1 MVIVIGIRILPA
13 ARHRDRRHIART
25 LDVGIRGRRAVRILY
40 GREIAVIVVGIH
52 IVERFAEELRAVE
65 PRFVPVVL
73 IDERI
78 FHARIVAGG
87 SELTGEE
94 LPVMHVLIHGDVAR
108 SSGGRAVIERYRNAR
123 PARVVRPGLHGRAV
137 QRNGRRLR
145 PAAERE
151 DIPRRAGDRHRLRIP
166 LRDHPLA
173 RQVQRV
179 RIQSAAS
186 LPCGVFH
193 VHRSVCAACCRA
205 GPCAGDVCGDVAVRE
220 EVDVVHERDR
230 LGRVPDLHRYGRGV
244 PCPVRALEAG
254 ARKQLVGAIRGAF
267 VLCVPPI
274 QRLSRA
280 VVHRRRVAEVVE
292 LVDDVPPEVVRHL
305 RRVVAVGECERRY
318 ARVFGRIRKR
328 RRARGAGGR
337 ARDGERIAAA
347 VRVLD
352 VRGGGHDVR
361 AVPSVRYALPV
372 MIGDGGEVARR
383 GIRIRHRL
391 DGVRTRAGIGEL
403 REAAVCV
410 GEGIVPPR
418 AVREGRNAAAVRRDA
433 YGVPVGVLYG
443 GELSRGREL
452 HGVAL
457 LVRDGVSA
465 VGDRQ
470 GIPVPQLVLPYAVRG
485 DKVLLRAVPVRPA
498 VIARAG
504 DGACL
509 DALRV
514 VAAPAVAVSNIIC
527 SGGETVAEAR
537 RGAHPAAAVAHVRA
551 AEKVVAREVLHIRR
565 ARTAEALG
573 RVVPA
578 LFEAAR
584 VDVEDLQL
592 GIAVVAAVFLCV
604 VVIPAVGALVH
615 GLYHKSVV
623 ELSGVPPARR
633 AGDVEDVIAHAPV
646 VVELEVERRLVAG
659 GLIVPGD
666 FRIVEPFGGGDRIDA
681 ALERAGDLGA
691 ELAVIVQLGAY
702 NDVRAADGGQVID
715 ADERAAGA
723 ARSGVADDKIIR
735 IGIRV
740 ARSGSSDIAV
750 LEAGGA
756 EHGIDRG
763 VERHGPAA
771 HRVGKPVMVRA
782 ADHGIFAGV

>member
-1 MVIVIGIRILPA
+1 M
-13 ARHRDRRHIART
+13 
-25 LDVGIRGRRAVRILY
+25 
-40 GREIAVIVVGIH
+40 
-52 IVERFAEELRAVE
+52 
-65 PRFVPVVL
+65 
-73 IDERI
+73 
-78 FHARIVAGG
+78 
-87 SELTGEE
+87 
-94 LPVMHVLIHGDVAR
+94 
-108 SSGGRAVIERYRNAR
+108 
-123 PARVVRPGLHGRAV
+123 
-137 QRNGRRLR
+137 
-145 PAAERE
+145 
-151 DIPRRAGDRHRLRIP
+151 
-166 LRDHPLA
+166 
-173 RQVQRV
+173 
-179 RIQSAAS
+179 
-186 LPCGVFH
+186 
-193 VHRSVCAACCRA
+193 
-205 GPCAGDVCGDVAVRE
+205 
-220 EVDVVHERDR
+220 VHERDR
-230 LGRVPDLHRYGRGV
+230 LGRVPDLHRYGRGI
-244 PCPVRALEAG
+244 PRPVRALEAG
-254 ARKQLVGAIRGAF
+254 ARKQLVGAIRGTL
-267 VLCVPPI
+267 VLRVPPI

-328 RRARGAGGR
+328 RRPRGAGGR

-361 AVPSVRYALPV
+361 TVPAVRHALPV
-372 MIGDGGEVARR
+372 MIGNGGEVARR

-391 DGVRTRAGIGEL
+391 DGVRPRAGIGEL
-403 REAAVCV
+403 REAAVRI
-410 GEGIVPPR
+410 GEGIMPPR
-418 AVREGRNAAAVRRDA
+418 AVREGRNAAAVRRNA
-433 YGVPVGVLYG
+433 YGVTVGVLYG

-537 RGAHPAAAVAHVRA
+537 RGARPAAAVAHVRA

-573 RVVPA
+573 CVIPA
-578 LFEAAR
+578 LFETAR

-592 GIAVVAAVFLCV
+592 GIAVVPAVFLCV

-646 VVELEVERRLVAG
+646 VIELKVERGLIVCR
-659 GLIVPGD
+659 LIVPGD
-666 FRIVEPFGGGDRIDA
+666 IRIVEPFGGGDRIDA

-715 ADERAAGA
+715 AD
-723 ARSGVADDKIIR
+723 
-735 IGIRV
+735 
-740 ARSGSSDIAV
+740 
-750 LEAGGA
+750 
-756 EHGIDRG
+756 
-763 VERHGPAA
+763 
-771 HRVGKPVMVRA
+771 
-782 ADHGIFAGV
+782 